1 MKLIILG
8 DTHFGMRGDS
18 LEFHNYYKRFYQEV
32 FFPYIIENNI
42 TTIFQM
48 GDLFDRRKFINFNT
62 LYLSRQYFFDKIKE
76 LGLEFHT
83 ILGNHDIYYK
93 NVLEVNSSQMLLNDY
108 ENITVY
114 DEPNKITF
122 DGVEVDVIPWICS
135 DNEEQIKKFIESSTS
150 QICFG
155 HFEIAGFEMD
165 KGNVCH
171 EGLDKKLLN
180 RYDVVLSG
188 HFHHKSSDGQITYVG
203 TPGEMTWADYFDPR
217 GFHTFDTDTREL
229 EFIQNPYRMFH
240 KLSYDDTTSD
250 FEFWKSFDYSVLKE
264 TYVKVIVVNKQNP
277 YLFDNVI
284 DNLYKTGVSDISI
297 VEDFT
302 ETLIENDDELI
313 NQAEDT
319 MTILGKYID
328 NLTLNVDNDKL
339 KALMKEVYVEAL
351 TTETE

>member
-1 MKLIILG
+1 
-8 DTHFGMRGDS
+8 
-18 LEFHNYYKRFYQEV
+18 
-32 FFPYIIENNI
+32 
-42 TTIFQM
+42 
-48 GDLFDRRKFINFNT
+48 
-62 LYLSRQYFFDKIKE
+62 
-76 LGLEFHT
+76 
-83 ILGNHDIYYK
+83 
-93 NVLEVNSSQMLLNDY
+93 
-108 ENITVY
+108 
-114 DEPNKITF
+114 
-122 DGVEVDVIPWICS
+122 
-135 DNEEQIKKFIESSTS
+135 
-150 QICFG
+150 
-155 HFEIAGFEMD
+155 
-165 KGNVCH
+165 
-171 EGLDKKLLN
+171 
-180 RYDVVLSG
+180 
-188 HFHHKSSDGQITYVG
+188 
-203 TPGEMTWADYFDPR
+203 MTWADYNDAR
-217 GFHTFDTDTREL
+217 GFHTFDTNTREL

-284 DNLYKTGVSDISI
+284 DNLYKAGVSDISI

>member
-135 DNEEQIKKFIESSTS
+135 DNEERIKKFIETSTS

-284 DNLYKTGVSDISI
+284 DNLYKAGVSDISI